1 MKEIIANFENDV
13 IIELNDDNVE
23 LFEKIEDFALRNTQ
37 LMTVCFEKG
46 KRVVKSREYA
56 GILRL
61 NDGTRVEVYPR
72 LGKDLTRA
80 KSLLGR
86 IVAAYLDLPFEKNT
100 AELLDSE
107 NSSFMEYFAA
117 VFIREFS
124 KIMKSGM
131 LSGYTSIEENTNSMQ
146 GSILFSEN
154 IRRNLAHRER
164 LYVRHDVFTPNR
176 AENRLIKTAAA
187 VLLKLVDSHKN
198 QQELKKI
205 IIQLDEVEICDS
217 VERDFA
223 ACVNTRNAKKY
234 TAVLNICRMVLQKNS
249 SGYFGK
255 YTTNAVFFPLQE
267 LFEVYMSKLAKAARE
282 GKVVKALSKAG
293 YLCCERRL
301 FPLNPTISLY
311 ESDGSIYCVGNA
323 KWQHISAINEIN
335 SDDIAK
341 LYAAAEMTG
350 SDTAVMI
357 YPSYGSIPD
366 VELAFDFGR
375 NVNLIIE
382 FADFSEG
389 SEVAEFICEVD
400 EGDEGISEYEGYNED
415 YGEIE
420 GGEFVAVVGKQ
431 MAEPVEFPVEE
442 NEKIPEVAAEP
453 ETAEIAKAPEKKR
466 IKIVKRKK

>member
-1 MKEIIANFENDV
+1 MKDIIARFENDI
-13 IIELNDDNVE
+13 IIEFNEENSE
-23 LFEKIEDFALRNTQ
+23 LFEKIEDFALRNPQ
-37 LMTVCFEKG
+37 LMLLCMEKG
-46 KRVVKSREYA
+46 KKVIKSRDFA
-56 GILRL
+56 GVLRL
-61 NDGTRVEVYPR
+61 NDGRAIEIYPR
-72 LGKDLTRA
+72 LGKSVTEA
-80 KSLLGR
+80 KGLLGR
-86 IVAAYLDLPFEKNT
+86 MVSAYLDMPFEKNT

-107 NSSFMEYFAA
+107 DSSFMEYFAA

-187 VLLKLVDSHKN
+187 VLLKLVDSHVNK
-198 QQELKKI
+198 QELKKI
-205 IIQLDEVEICDS
+205 IIQLDDVELCNS

-223 ACVNTRNAKKY
+223 ACINTRNAKKY

-255 YTTNAVFFPLQE
+255 YVENAVFFSMQE
-267 LFEVYMSKLAKAARE
+267 LFEVYISKLARAARE

-293 YLCCERRL
+293 YLCRERKF

-323 KWQHISAINEIN
+323 KWQHITSANEIN
-335 SDDIAK
+335 PDDIAK
-341 LYAAAEMTG
+341 LYAAAEMTA

-357 YPSYGSIPD
+357 FPSYGSIPD
-366 VELAFDFGR
+366 VELVFDFGR

-400 EGDEGISEYEGYNED
+400 EENEGISEYED

-420 GGEFVAVVGKQ
+420 DGEFVAVVGRQ
-431 MAEPVEFPVEE
+431 MAEPMEFPVEE
-442 NEKIPEVAAEP
+442 KEKIPEVTAEP

-466 IKIVKRKK
+466 IKIVKRKR

>member
-1 MKEIIANFENDV
+1 
-13 IIELNDDNVE
+13 
-23 LFEKIEDFALRNTQ
+23 
-37 LMTVCFEKG
+37 
-46 KRVVKSREYA
+46 
-56 GILRL
+56 
-61 NDGTRVEVYPR
+61 
-72 LGKDLTRA
+72 
-80 KSLLGR
+80 
-86 IVAAYLDLPFEKNT
+86 
-100 AELLDSE
+100 
-107 NSSFMEYFAA
+107 
-117 VFIREFS
+117 
-124 KIMKSGM
+124 
-131 LSGYTSIEENTNSMQ
+131 MQ

-323 KWQHISAINEIN
+323 KWQHISAVNEIN

-389 SEVAEFICEVD
+389 SEVAEFTCEFD
-400 EGDEGISEYEGYNED
+400 EKYEDVGGYEGYNED

-431 MAEPVEFPVEE
+431 MAEPVEFPVKE

-466 IKIVKRKK
+466 IKIVKRKR

>member
-1 MKEIIANFENDV
+1 MKEIIAKFENDV
-13 IIELNDDNVE
+13 IIELNDDNGE

-37 LMTVCFEKG
+37 LLTVCFEKG

-61 NDGTRVEVYPR
+61 NDGTRVEIYPR
-72 LGKDLTRA
+72 LGNDITVA
-80 KSLLGR
+80 KGLLGR
-86 IVAAYLDLPFEKNT
+86 IVSAYLDLPFEKNT
-100 AELLDSE
+100 AELLDSVD
-107 NSSFMEYFAA
+107 SSFMEYFAA

-164 LYVRHDVFTPNR
+164 LYVRHDVFTPDR
-176 AENRLIKTAAA
+176 AENRLIKTAAT

-223 ACVNTRNAKKY
+223 ACINTRNAKKY

-249 SGYFGK
+249 SGYYGK
-255 YTTNAVFFPLQE
+255 YVTNAVFFSMQKI
-267 LFEVYMSKLAKAARE
+267 FEVYISKLAKAARE

-301 FPLNPTISLY
+301 FPLNPTISIY

-323 KWQHISAINEIN
+323 KWQHINSVNEID

-341 LYAAAEMTG
+341 LYAAAEMTA

-389 SEVAEFICEVD
+389 SEVAEFTCEA
-400 EGDEGISEYEGYNED
+400 EEYNEEECVVSGD
-415 YGEIE
+415 VADTSEISSTI
-420 GGEFVAVVGKQ
+420 
-431 MAEPVEFPVEE
+431 VEE
-442 NEKIPEVAAEP
+442 NEKIPDVSVETDTTEVEK
-453 ETAEIAKAPEKKR
+453 TAPEKKR